1 MGSCT
6 NFNTVTSVNSRS
18 IPPHPSP
25 YVMQPTSSSLS
36 SRQSHLDYTN
46 QTNQKTSWRPQIH
59 SHLNN
64 PPPPLSPGLPR
75 RFADGILPPP
85 DISNNTTI
93 QYCSSGQSSP
103 SPAGSATPVPTPRRE
118 SLAGTPSCQRTVLP
132 INTNNTNN
140 VIIVNSSG
148 VHPPPIA
155 TRPEKTKSI
164 VS

>member
-1 MGSCT
+1 MGSST
-6 NFNTVTSVNSRS
+6 NLSTVTSVNNRS
-18 IPPHPSP
+18 MPPHPSP
-25 YVMQPTSSSLS
+25 YVMQPSSSSLS
-36 SRQSHLDYTN
+36 SKQSNLDFIN
-46 QTNQKTSWRPQIH
+46 QTNQKTPWRPQIH

-75 RFADGILPPP
+75 RFADGILSPP
-85 DISNNTTI
+85 DISNNATI

-118 SLAGTPSCQRTVLP
+118 SLAGTPSCQRTILP
-132 INTNNTNN
+132 LNNNTNNT
-140 VIIVNSSG
+140 IIVNNSG